1 MTSGIASAASVT
13 PATTSRLSHAC
24 WYGLMLPNSDGP
36 RRVSRG
42 AGAASVLTR
51 RILRRRA
58 GTCCHPNG
66 TKTLRAHLIHRRD
79 RQTGDGVGDR
89 KQEHAEREEHARGAI
104 RRDPPPRQCLLQR
117 DETGDDCHPED
128 VHDSQR
134 EERSHERPAA
144 TDAPRAV
151 LDAHPERAR
160 VAVSP

>member
-13 PATTSRLSHAC
+13 PATTSRLSHAR

-51 RILRRRA
+51 RILRPRA

-79 RQTGDGVGDR
+79 RHNGGGGGGRQHGHGP
-89 KQEHAEREEHARGAI
+89 REE
-104 RRDPPPRQCLLQR
+104 D
-117 DETGDDCHPED
+117 
-128 VHDSQR
+128 
-134 EERSHERPAA
+134 
-144 TDAPRAV
+144 
-151 LDAHPERAR
+151 
-160 VAVSP
+160 